1 MTSIASLRFLV
12 VDDHAFQRGM
22 LVRML
27 RRLGAGEITEAEDG
41 ATALAHCNDVRPD
54 IIICDLD
61 MPGMDG
67 MAFIRHLGE
76 SGINTSMILSS
87 ALDRSLVA
95 SVGTMTRA
103 YGIHLLG
110 ILDKPA
116 LPEQLALLI
125 ELYRGQPEPHAG
137 KALPAF
143 PIDTLLEA
151 IAAGQFVPYF
161 QPKVSLADGRVIG
174 AEALARWHHPELGVI
189 SPYSFIETLEGAGR
203 IDELSWFM
211 ISASA
216 HCCRE
221 WQREGNETKVSV
233 NVSLS
238 SLNKSNF
245 ADRITETVLGAGLDP
260 HQMILEITESTAMTH
275 VAQALEN
282 LARLRIKGFGLSID
296 DYGTGYS
303 SMQQLTRISFTE
315 LKIDQSFV
323 SGAFDH
329 EACRV
334 VLETS
339 LDTARKLHLATV
351 AEGIETKEDWRIMNQ
366 LGCDMAQGFYIAKPM
381 PDPEFRSWM
390 GSWHPPKSDP
400 DRADLSDLNIL

>member
-1 MTSIASLRFLV
+1 MMSIAELHFLV

-27 RRLGAGEITEAEDG
+27 KRLGAREITEAEDG
-41 ATALAHCNDVRPD
+41 ATALARSRDDRRMD

-76 SGINTSMILSS
+76 SGFNTSMILSS

-116 LPEQLALLI
+116 APEQLSHLI
-125 ELYRGQPEPHAG
+125 ELYRGRTERQDGGPVPV
-137 KALPAF
+137 F
-143 PIDTLLEA
+143 TVEA
-151 IAAGQFVPYF
+151 IEQAIDAGQFVPYF
-161 QPKVSLADGRVIG
+161 QPKVSLADGSVTG
-174 AEALARWHHPELGVI
+174 AEALARWRHPELGVI
-189 SPYSFIETLEGAGR
+189 SPCSFIEALEGAGR

-211 ISASA
+211 IRASA
-216 HCCRE
+216 RSCRD
-221 WQREGNETKVSV
+221 WLVEGNEVKVSV
-233 NVSLS
+233 NISLS

-245 ADRITETVLGAGLDP
+245 ADRITTTVLEAGLDP
-260 HQMILEITESTAMTH
+260 RQMILEITESTAMTH

-303 SMQQLTRISFTE
+303 SMQQLTRVSFTE

-329 EACRV
+329 EACRA

-339 LDTARKLHLATV
+339 LDIARKLHLSTV
-351 AEGIETKEDWRIMNQ
+351 AEGVETRDDWRNLRQ
-366 LGCDMAQGFYIAKPM
+366 LGCDMAQGFYIAQPM
-381 PDPEFRSWM
+381 PDSDFRSWM
-390 GSWHPPKSDP
+390 GSWQPPET
-400 DRADLSDLNIL
+400 